1 MNRKESGKVDREG
14 HDEAAGVAA
23 SAVLAA
29 CLGAGQPAVLVTVA
43 EARGSTPREAGAA
56 MIVTADGIAGTIGGG
71 RFEWEAAARARALIA
86 AGEAAGEVAIAL
98 GPEIGQCCGGHAVLH
113 LERATP
119 QTLARVTAAEAAAR
133 AARPAV
139 VIFGAGHV
147 GRALAVALSPLPF
160 AVRLVDGRAQ
170 AFAGFAAADVA
181 TVVTDRMTA
190 EVAAAP
196 AGSAFVIMTH
206 SHALDAVI
214 ALEALT
220 RGDFGYLGVIGSRTK
235 RRRLQSALRGHG
247 IPAATLGRLTC
258 PIGAGPGG
266 GRAIRDKRPAVIAAL
281 TAVELLAVYARVPAS
296 KLRMNSD
303 STRAPVSMSAGPAYS
318 SG

>member
-1 MNRKESGKVDREG
+1 MTGAVKDT
-14 HDEAAGVAA
+14 AGGVMPSALLA
-23 SAVLAA
+23 SCLLA
-29 CLGAGQPAVLVTVA
+29 GRPAVLVTVVT
-43 EARGSTPREAGAA
+43 ARGSTPRETGAA
-56 MIVTADGIAGTIGGG
+56 MVVTADGIAGTIGGG
-71 RFEWEAAARARALIA
+71 RFEWQAAAEARALIA
-86 AGEAAGEVAIAL
+86 EGAASGEVAIAL
-98 GPEIGQCCGGHAVLH
+98 GPEIGQCCGGHAVLR
-113 LERATP
+113 LERATLE
-119 QTLARVTAAEAAAR
+119 TLLRVSAAEAAAR
-133 AARPAV
+133 AARPTV

-160 AVRLVDGRAQ
+160 AVRLVDSRAQ
-170 AFAGFAAADVA
+170 AFDGFAAADVA

-196 AGSAFVIMTH
+196 AGSGFVIMTH

-214 ALEALT
+214 ALEALM
-220 RGDFGYLGVIGSRTK
+220 RGAFGYLGVIGSRTK
-235 RRRLQSALRGHG
+235 RRRLVSALRAHG
-247 IPAATLGRLTC
+247 VPAIALRRLIC

-266 GRAIRDKRPAVIAAL
+266 ALANRDKRPAVIAAL
-281 TAVELLAVYARVPAS
+281 TAAELLAVYPGVPAS